1 MESKGLG
8 DTIHKITKA
17 TGIHKAVKMI
27 NKDKVKSIAD
37 RYDIN
42 ENTVKTKSFY

>member
-27 NKDKVKSIAD
+27 NKDKDCGCGD
-37 RYDIN
+37 RRAALNKIFPY
-42 ENTVKTKSFY
+42 KTNK

>member
-27 NKDKVKSIAD
+27 NKDKDCGCGD
-37 RYDIN
+37 RRTAHNKMFPYKKN
-42 ENTVKTKSFY
+42 K